1 MTTTQPTTAPPR
13 RRRTSPGARAV
24 AVLAVALLVALVLR
38 SFVVQTFSIPS
49 DSMSPT
55 LEPGERVLVWRVG
68 AQDVQRGDV
77 VVFDGTGT
85 FAPAPEEPR
94 GLARLGAALGS
105 LLGFHPGESDYVKRV
120 VGLPGERIACC
131 DEQGRLT
138 VDGTPLDEPYLHPG
152 DSASDVEFDIE
163 VAPGRVWVMGD
174 HRSES
179 VDSRSHL
186 AAPGGGTIALEDL
199 VGRVVAVSWPLSE
212 IEVVGRGEGE

>member
-1 MTTTQPTTAPPR
+1 MTTTRPTTAPRPHR
-13 RRRTSPGARAV
+13 RSSRGGRAV

-49 DSMSPT
+49 DSMSPA
-55 LEPGERVLVWRVG
+55 LEPGQRVLVWRVA
-68 AQDVQRGDV
+68 AQDVRRGDV

-85 FAPAPEEPR
+85 FAPSPAEPE
-94 GLARLGAALGS
+94 GLAALGAAVGG

-120 VGLPGERIACC
+120 VGLPGERVTCC
-131 DEQGRLT
+131 DEQGRLL
-138 VDGTPLDEPYLHPG
+138 VDGEPLDEPYLHPG

-163 VAPGRVWVMGD
+163 VPEGRVWVMGD
-174 HRSES
+174 HRSRS

-199 VGRVVAVSWPLSE
+199 VGRVVAVSWPPSQ
-212 IEVVGRGEGE
+212 IGTVARGVGA